1 MKGALAAPVLLWHI
15 MAELLITDINNYSL
29 KEKYINSLPEYR
41 IEKIRRLKHEK
52 DKLLS
57 LCAGLL
63 VKRFVGDDIK
73 VGKYGKPYSE
83 SGKRFNISHSGDYV
97 IIALSD
103 FEIGCDIEYEKELD
117 YERTGKIVFHKN
129 ELRKLSEADDKKDYF
144 YRVWTRKE
152 SFIKCIGKGFAFKA
166 SSVDLSELKDEFI
179 CGGRTFFFKEYML
192 KDAKIMLCTED
203 KILPDE
209 IQIVKPEDL

>member
-1 MKGALAAPVLLWHI
+1 
-15 MAELLITDINNYSL
+15 MAEIYYLDTREYSL

-63 VKRFVGDDIK
+63 IKRYVGDDIRI
-73 VGKYGKPYSE
+73 GEYGKPYSE

-103 FEIGCDIEYEKELD
+103 FEIGCDIECEKELD
-117 YERTGKIVFHKN
+117 YERTGKIVFHEN
-129 ELRKLSEADDKKDYF
+129 ELRKLSESDDKKDYF
-144 YRVWTRKE
+144 YKLWTRKE
-152 SFIKCIGKGFAFKA
+152 SFLKCIGKGFGFKA
-166 SSVDLSELKDEFI
+166 SSVDFSELKDKFS

-203 KILPDE
+203 KNFSDVLE
-209 IQIVKPEDL
+209 KVKCEELI